1 MRISN
6 SYIGR
11 PIERTE
17 DLRFLRG
24 RGTYVADVK
33 RPRQLS
39 AVILRSSVAHG
50 RLRGINASRALAMP
64 GVHRVL
70 TAKDFDN
77 EIPRIALRLQPL
89 PQLESFHQPMIA
101 DTKVRYV
108 GEPIAV
114 VLAETAA
121 LAEDA
126 LDHIEVDIEP
136 LPVVVAREQ
145 AEPALLFEEH
155 GTNRAITWKAFRGDA
170 EAAFKKAEYVRCG
183 RFKVQRHAAMFMEPR
198 GFVADWDGQKLT
210 VWGAAKA
217 AWFNRRLLA
226 ASLGLPIEA
235 VDLIEVDVGGGF
247 GSRGEF
253 YPEDYLIPAAAK
265 LVGRP
270 VRWSEDRREHML
282 AANHAREVECDV
294 EIAATHD
301 GKVLGLRGQIWS
313 NVGAYVRTNGCVG
326 PRNVAQYMS
335 GPYAIENIDLTSSM
349 LLTNKTPTGTYRGPG
364 RFETD
369 FVRERMLDLLATDL
383 NLDRIELR
391 RRNLVADSQMPYP
404 LASIT
409 PYDSSTELD
418 SGDYHAV
425 FDRCLAEFDWKN
437 KKEVS
442 GKLIDGYYHGLAVGS
457 FIEGGAAGPK
467 EEARLV
473 LETDGSLSVYLG
485 SSSVGQGLETIM
497 AQIAADATE
506 MPYEKIRVLHGSTTH
521 VKEGFGAYHSRS
533 TVMVG
538 SAILLA
544 AEKLKEKI
552 RLIAAKQLGCS
563 AEQILLD
570 GELASYGNRAL
581 RFADLCAAPI
591 EVEAEFLN
599 SKQTW
604 AYGTHAAHVAVDPGT
619 GRVKVLDYMA
629 VEDVGRTINPA
640 TLHGQTI
647 GSIVQGLGGAFL
659 EHLVYDENGQ
669 LLTGSFADYLLPTA
683 SDFPK
688 IRSLNVDL
696 KRCPNNPLGAKGGG
710 EGGIIPVGGIMANAI
725 ADALK
730 HLNVQ
735 PMELPLSPPRVW
747 ALVEAAKSQVGSQ
760 QEVWNRAASECAK
773 SPP

>member
-11 PIERTE
+11 PMERTE

-24 RGTYVADVK
+24 RGTYVADIN
-33 RPRQLS
+33 RLGQLS

-50 RLRGINASRALAMP
+50 RLRGIDASRALAIP
-64 GVHRVL
+64 GIHRIL
-70 TAKDFDN
+70 TAKDFDT

-89 PQLESFHQPMIA
+89 AQLEPFYQPMIA
-101 DTKVRYV
+101 DKKVRYV
-108 GEPIAV
+108 GEPVVV
-114 VLAETAA
+114 VLAESPAI
-121 LAEDA
+121 AEDA
-126 LDHIEVDIEP
+126 LDYIEVDIEP

-145 AEPALLFEEH
+145 AEAALLFEEH
-155 GTNRAITWKAFRGDA
+155 GTNRAITWKVFRGDA
-170 EAAFKKAEYVRCG
+170 DAAFKKAEYVRSA

-198 GFVADWDGQKLT
+198 GFVADWDGQQLT
-210 VWGAAKA
+210 VWGAAKT
-217 AWFNRRLLA
+217 AWYNRRLLA

-270 VRWSEDRREHML
+270 VKWNEDRREHMM
-282 AANHAREVECDV
+282 AANHAREVECDI
-294 EIAATHD
+294 EIAATRD
-301 GKVLGLRGQIWS
+301 GKILGLRGQIWS
-313 NVGAYVRTNGCVG
+313 DIGAYVRTNGSVG

-369 FVRERMLDLLATDL
+369 FARERMLDLLAKDL
-383 NLDRIELR
+383 SIDRVDLR

-437 KKEVS
+437 KKEFS

-485 SSSVGQGLETIM
+485 SSAVGQGLETIM
-497 AQIAADATE
+497 AQIAADAME
-506 MPYEKIRVLHGSTTH
+506 MPYEKIRVLHGSTSH
-521 VKEGFGAYHSRS
+521 VKDGYGAYHSRS
-533 TVMVG
+533 TVMGG

-544 AEKLKEKI
+544 AQKLKERIKA
-552 RLIAAKQLGCS
+552 LGAKRLGCS
-563 AEQILLD
+563 AEQVALD
-570 GELASYGNRAL
+570 GERARYRNRML
-581 RFADLCAAPI
+581 EFADLSDAPI
-591 EVEAEFLN
+591 EVEAAFLN
-599 SKQTW
+599 KKYTW

-619 GRVKVLDYMA
+619 GHVKVLDYMA
-629 VEDVGRTINPA
+629 VEDVGRRINPA
-640 TLHGQTI
+640 TLHGQVI

-669 LLTGSFADYLLPTA
+669 LLTGSFADYLIPTA

-688 IRSLNVDL
+688 IHSLTVEL
-696 KRCPNNPLGAKGGG
+696 KPSPNNPLGAKGGG

-747 ALVEAAKSQVGSQ
+747 ALVEAAKSQVGTWR
-760 QEVWNRAASECAK
+760 EAENRAASECAK